1 VIEFKRDVYQMALTE
16 LARFLPRGTQH
27 NRYLRSGLRPH
38 HREDGADHY
47 RRSDALPAESVERAS
62 LATTPIE
69 GTPTAP
75 APLAHTQPKEPM
87 A

>member
-1 VIEFKRDVYQMALTE
+1 MRIKS
-16 LARFLPRGTQH
+16 RFLPRGAQH

-38 HREDGADHY
+38 HREDAADHY
-47 RRSDALPAESVERAS
+47 RRSDALPAASPARAS

-75 APLAHTQPKEPM
+75 APLTQPQPLPKEPM